1 MNYFTVLLKEK
12 LEHLNILEE
21 IDSGSGDVA
30 LGYWDKLTQE
40 DDVLRLSLTIPNLVW
55 FAPIFFPAF
64 CSQPRIAVVKVAT
77 IMNLCE
83 HV

>member
-40 DDVLRLSLTIPNLVW
+40 DDV
-55 FAPIFFPAF
+55 
-64 CSQPRIAVVKVAT
+64 PR
-77 IMNLCE
+77 
-83 HV
+83 